1 LDILRKQTE
10 EKKDVIKKLQI
21 EHNTLVKGKAPTN
34 SKTNAKNADTTE
46 SEIMTLGEEI
56 EFLEKELDNLT
67 DRRKKI
73 HLVSD

>member
-34 SKTNAKNADTTE
+34 STANAKNADTTE